1 MISHKHFEL
10 LCALKTKRDIMNRC
24 MNLNNGDNQKL
35 HAAMLAGYL
44 VSVQ

>member
-10 LCALKTKRDIMNRC
+10 LCHLKTKRDIKNQC

-35 HAAMLAGYL
+35 HAALHAGYL